1 MITATGT
8 STTNNPFAEVLTQ
21 IDADRGSAA
30 TTAQIDAA
38 AALRGLPGAI
48 KVLGYEVSWQ
58 VRDVQISRD
67 DLKAA
72 LDAAGFG
79 AYLPKRPPTAR
90 KALRRAINEWASTR
104 AGVDFADDGEAGETT
119 QRRRLIREI
128 PGAKAQPGEATP
140 VIFGLVEESSLG
152 DQLGLRYATSYR
164 FRYRPASA
172 DEKGT
177 TLAGT
182 LTVVSSATGPI
193 ADEERSA
200 VADELRP
207 IWEKHKQL
215 YSGSDVGYLLI
226 DIIHGLT
233 GISVEA
239 GSGVWFVPA
248 KWAAAVDRVEA
259 LVRALPARKGG
270 RGTHCRVR
278 ENIDWQR
285 TRDALA
291 DAALDDLLAELREAE
306 RQIGVR
312 EAATK
317 DKPGSVKITTV
328 KGILD
333 QLTGL
338 REKAIFYADTM
349 GLRQQRIVDDL
360 DKLGTR
366 AVVVARKNRDARK
379 ARDLAAIA
387 PAVGLVAAP
396 AIAPALAGDVTAL
409 ICWLY
414 DVPYVADAASAIPSV
429 DDGPRGQRRDDGVV
443 VLVPENTAPRARRA

>member
-1 MITATGT
+1 M
-8 STTNNPFAEVLTQ
+8 STPTEPTTETTP
-21 IDADRGSAA
+21 AD
-30 TTAQIDAA
+30 TAQADAE
-38 AALRGLPGAI
+38 AALRGVPGAI
-48 KVLGYEVSWQ
+48 KVLGYTVSWQ
-58 VRDVQISRD
+58 VRDVQIGRD
-67 DLKAA
+67 DLRAA
-72 LDAAGFG
+72 LDSAGFG

-128 PGAKAQPGEATP
+128 PGAKAKQGEATP

-164 FRYRPASA
+164 FRYRPAST
-172 DEKGT
+172 DEGGT
-177 TLAGT
+177 ALAGM

-259 LVRALPARKGG
+259 FVRALPTRKGG
-270 RGTHCRVR
+270 RGTHCRVH

-291 DAALDDLLAELREAE
+291 EAAMDDLLAELREAE

-338 REKAIFYADTM
+338 REKAVFYADTLGM
-349 GLRQQRIVDDL
+349 RQQRIADDL
-360 DKLGTR
+360 DTLGTR

-379 ARDLAAIA
+379 ARDGSTVIPVVAPATALAAA
-387 PAVGLVAAP
+387 EQPA
-396 AIAPALAGDVTAL
+396 DETTRL

-414 DVPYVADAASAIPSV
+414 DVPFVNDSPKAIPSV

-443 VLVPENTAPRARRA
+443 VLVPANEAPRARRA